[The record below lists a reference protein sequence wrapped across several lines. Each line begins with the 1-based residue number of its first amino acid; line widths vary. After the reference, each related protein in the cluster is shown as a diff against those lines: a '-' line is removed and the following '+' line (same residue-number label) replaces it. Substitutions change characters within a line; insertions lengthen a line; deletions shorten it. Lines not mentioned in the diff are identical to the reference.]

1 MAAKPIKLVVEV
13 IEVGVEAINFVA
25 ELIKLGV
32 VLN

>member
-1 MAAKPIKLVVEV
+1 MAAKLIKVGVEV
-13 IEVGVEAINFVA
+13 IMVGVEAINFVA